1 MKGVAAA
8 ACGILAI
15 AAARSGAA
23 RPDLELLV
31 AGRGLPTAFTSQLLD
46 PVGCAE
52 TGTGELLVLDRRMH
66 VVWAVDAKR
75 ATWRKVVL
83 SGQKLGQIERPSAL
97 ALGPGDQFVV
107 ADSSQGA
114 DRLQWFDLSG
124 KMAGA
129 FWLPDKH
136 QPPIILQSVV
146 FNGIGALHF
155 ARDSFY
161 VGYPFR
167 GSLISEVDLK
177 GLTVRQI
184 GLQRPT
190 GQESDPELHLA
201 LNFGA
206 VAADPTGGFYY
217 IFQTGEPLFRRYDAD
232 GHLVFERHIEGVEID
247 EKTRALPNVWPRP
260 ADREGNKPF
269 VEPMVRAAAVD
280 RTGRLWVSLQS
291 GFTYVYDRRGD
302 KIRTVQFDAD
312 GVVAP
317 SSLFFTTDGR
327 LLVAPGC
334 YEFSVKEPPLP

>member
-1 MKGVAAA
+1 MKGVAAV
-8 ACGILAI
+8 ACGLLAI
-15 AAARSGAA
+15 AVARAAAV
-23 RPDLELLV
+23 RPDLEVLV
-31 AGRGLPTAFTSQLLD
+31 AARGLPRAFTSQLLD
-46 PVGCAE
+46 SIGYAE
-52 TGTGELLVLDRRMH
+52 TGTGESLVLDRRSH

-75 ATWRKVVL
+75 VTWRKVVL
-83 SGQKLGQIERPSAL
+83 AGQKLGQVEFPTAL
-97 ALGPGDQFVV
+97 AVGPDDQFVV
-107 ADSSQGA
+107 ADVSQGA
-114 DRLQWFDLSG
+114 DRLQWFDLAG
-124 KMAGA
+124 HMTGA
-129 FWLPDKH
+129 FWLPDRH
-136 QPPIILQSVV
+136 APPMIVLSVI

-190 GQESDPELHLA
+190 GQESDPELHVA
-201 LNFGA
+201 LNLGI

-217 IFQTGEPLFRRYDAD
+217 VFQTGEPLFRKYDAG

-247 EKTRALPNVWPRP
+247 EKIRAIPDVWPKP
-260 ADREGNKPF
+260 ADRKGIPF
-269 VEPMVRAAAVD
+269 LEPMVRAAAVD
-280 RTGRLWVSLQS
+280 RAGRLWISIQT

-302 KIRTVQFDAD
+302 KIRTVQFDAG

-317 SSLFFTTDGR
+317 SSFFFTADGR

-334 YEFSVKEPPLP
+334 YEFTVKELP

>member
-1 MKGVAAA
+1 MKVVAAVL
-8 ACGILAI
+8 CGLLAVGVGR
-15 AAARSGAA
+15 AGAV
-23 RPDLELLV
+23 RPDVELLP
-31 AGRGLPTAFTSQLLD
+31 AARGLPTAFTSQVLD
-46 PVGCAE
+46 AVGCAE
-52 TGTGELLVLDRRMH
+52 TGTGESLVLDRRLQ

-75 ATWRKVVL
+75 AAWRKVIL
-83 SGQKLGQIERPSAL
+83 PGQKLGQIEHPSAL

-114 DRLQWFDLSG
+114 DRLQWFDLTG
-124 KMAGA
+124 KLLGA

-136 QPPIILQSVV
+136 EPPSILQFVV

-155 ARDSFY
+155 ARGSFY
-161 VGYPFR
+161 IGYPFR

-190 GQESDPELHLA
+190 GQESDRQLHLA
-201 LNFGA
+201 LNVGVVA
-206 VAADPTGGFYY
+206 VDPTGGFYY

-247 EKTRALPNVWPRP
+247 EKIRAIPNVWPQP
-260 ADREGNKPF
+260 AEREGNKPF

-280 RTGRLWVSLQS
+280 RAGRLWVSLQS
-291 GFTYVYDRRGD
+291 GYTYVYDRRGD
-302 KIRTVQFDAD
+302 KIRTVQLDAA
-312 GVVAP
+312 GVVVP
-317 SSLFFTTDGR
+317 SSLFFTPDGR

-334 YEFSVKEPPLP
+334 YEFSAKEPRP